1 MDAQIV
7 HTKMNE
13 KFLLSNEW
21 MVFKPGFHSTETK
34 IPELNS
40 RNGLIISNSIKMN
53 TKVRYYHNYE

>member
-13 KFLLSNEW
+13 KFLLLNEW
-21 MVFKPGFHSTETK
+21 RVFKPGFHHMEMK
-34 IPELNS
+34 IPVWNS
-40 RNGLIISNSIKMN
+40 RNGLLISNSIKMN